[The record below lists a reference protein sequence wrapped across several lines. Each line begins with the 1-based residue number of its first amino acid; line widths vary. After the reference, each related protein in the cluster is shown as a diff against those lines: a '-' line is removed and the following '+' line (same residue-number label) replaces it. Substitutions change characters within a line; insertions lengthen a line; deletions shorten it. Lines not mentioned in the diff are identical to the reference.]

1 MLINPINF
9 RLSISIFWNSTW
21 SFYKN
26 SNYKYLFYSDLI
38 FFEFFMFFFR
48 KILNLKSIDYY
59 PSHLRLYRLND
70 KIIINLYYHVSKE
83 EYFLNKI
90 DFFHQNLQK
99 KYLKQRKV
107 TKKTKN
113 VIKKF
118 IKIILLK
125 ILFNNIILKKK
136 IIDLNYF
143 LNLKWEEIKKE
154 IKNIVGLTFFI
165 EKKVIIKKYFFN
177 LGKKYIYYFSKKNNV
192 LKQKNLLKKKKI
204 EKLLF
209 NLDILYK
216 KKERINI
223 IFYKIKYNYLNI
235 NFYQNLS
242 KINNNILKINW
253 KEQYNVIINN
263 DFYFLYKI
271 NLLKFIYNQKLWIF
285 NIYYYFLSKYFKKIT
300 KIYFFKYL
308 KKFELNIFKINKNMI
323 KSNVISKYITT
334 SLKNNYNIYETMRPI
349 LVDLKQ
355 YMIRKRVIGF
365 KIAVSGRFKR
375 AQRATY
381 WWRKDGHLFTGTQ
394 TFGVDYSAS
403 LHRTKYGA
411 CTINVWLTYGL
422 RGFDQLKQEYP
433 NFSPFFFLL
442 KKNYFILKKNSFF
455 FFNLIKKNEI
465 VYYNIKY
472 NYVKGLILNL
482 IYKYIYNYIFLK
494 NILIKNFMN
503 GINKY
508 LKRIFLPQYCIYKI
522 FLEDFLKKN
531 YIKIIPFIYL
541 KLLKRINLRNSYK
554 IKFLQLNKLM
564 NLKIF
569 KYKIFLN

>member
-1 MLINPINF
+1 
-9 RLSISIFWNSTW
+9 
-21 SFYKN
+21 
-26 SNYKYLFYSDLI
+26 
-38 FFEFFMFFFR
+38 MFFFR
-48 KILNLKSIDYY
+48 KILNFKSIDYY

-99 KYLKQRKV
+99 KYFKKRNI

-113 VIKKF
+113 IIKKL
-118 IKIILLK
+118 IKIKLLN
-125 ILFNNIILKKK
+125 IIFNNLILKQK
-136 IIDLNYF
+136 IENLNLF
-143 LNLKWEEIKKE
+143 LNLKWKELKKE
-154 IKNIVGLTFFI
+154 IKKIFSLKIFLEQKN
-165 EKKVIIKKYFFN
+165 IIKKYFFN
-177 LGKKYIYYFSKKNNV
+177 IGSKYIYFFSKNKNI
-192 LKQKNLLKKKKI
+192 LKQKILLKKKKNI
-204 EKLLF
+204 ERILF
-209 NLDILYK
+209 NLDFSYK
-216 KKERINI
+216 KKERTNI

-235 NFYQNLS
+235 NFYQNLYEI
-242 KINNNILKINW
+242 KNNILKINW
-253 KEQYNVIINN
+253 KEQNNVIINN

-271 NLLKFIYNQKLWIF
+271 NLLKFVYNQKLWIF
-285 NIYYYFLSKYFKKIT
+285 NIYYYFLSKYLKKIS
-300 KIYFFKYL
+300 KVYFFKFL

-323 KSNVISKYITT
+323 KSNVVSKYITT
-334 SLKNNYNIYETMRPI
+334 SLKNNYSIYETMRPI

-355 YMIRKRVIGF
+355 YMIRKRIIGF

-394 TFGVDYSAS
+394 TFGVDYSTS
-403 LHRTKYGA
+403 LHRTKYGVS
-411 CTINVWLTYGL
+411 TINVWLTYGL

-433 NFSPFFFLL
+433 TFYPFFFSL
-442 KKNYFILKKNSFF
+442 KKNYFILKKNNFF

-472 NYVKGLILNL
+472 NYIKGLILNL

-494 NILIKNFMN
+494 NIIVNNTIN

-522 FLEDFLKKN
+522 FLEDFLNKN
-531 YIKIIPFIYL
+531 YIKIMPFIYL

-554 IKFLQLNKLM
+554 IKFLQINKLI